1 MKKSV
6 IIISL
11 FSAFLILVFNVKSY
25 AQTGQEIKNNQDTII
40 SVFKGEQL
48 VEKYGC
54 LECHKTHGPK
64 VGPAYHG
71 VGIKYRKEFAEKAAD
86 SIAFYIKSG
95 SKGKYPCYML
105 ENAEMPPFDIPKE
118 ERMAI
123 ANWIVSLRPMKD
135 MYRKQDEV
143 DK

>member
-1 MKKSV
+1 MKNSYL
-6 IIISL
+6 IISV
-11 FSAFLILVFNVKSY
+11 LIIFFIVINVTNY
-25 AQTGQEIKNNQDTII
+25 AQSEQEIKNDQGTIT
-40 SVFKGEQL
+40 SVLKGEQL

-71 VGIKYRKEFAEKAAD
+71 VGIKYRKEFAERAAD

-105 ENAEMPPFDIPKE
+105 ENAVMPPFDIPKE

-135 MYRKQDEV
+135 MYRKQEEV

>member
-1 MKKSV
+1 MKISV
-6 IIISL
+6 VLISL
-11 FSAFLILVFNVKSY
+11 FSAFLILAINLKSY
-25 AQTGQEIKNNQDTII
+25 AQTGQEIKNGQDTILSI
-40 SVFKGEQL
+40 LNGEQL

-54 LECHKTHGPK
+54 LACHKTYGPK

-86 SIAFYIKSG
+86 SIAFYIKNG
-95 SKGKYPCYML
+95 SKGKYPCAML
-105 ENAEMPPFDIPKE
+105 EGTVMPPFDIPVE

-135 MYRKQDEV
+135 MYRKQDELE
-143 DK
+143 K

>member
-1 MKKSV
+1 MKKSD
-6 IIISL
+6 IIISTITII
-11 FSAFLILVFNVKSY
+11 FIVISFASF
-25 AQTGQEIKNNQDTII
+25 AQTEQNIKNDKN
-40 SVFKGEQL
+40 SVTSVSIGEQL

-54 LECHKTHGPK
+54 LACHKIYGPK

-71 VGIKYRKEFAEKAAD
+71 ISIKYRKEVGEKAAD
-86 SIAFYIKSG
+86 SIAYYIKNG
-95 SKGKYPCYML
+95 SQGKYPCHMV
-105 ENAEMPPFDIPKE
+105 ENAVMPPFDIPKD

-135 MYRKQDEV
+135 MYKKNEEE